1 MMEKMVQMTK
11 KMEPM
16 RKKTRPPMGT
26 TIRPLRS
33 RKARRGV
40 RAAELR
46 VSPDAGMRGKGQAQQ
61 TTDSVVPAGLGK
73 CERTAGK
80 LNPQSA
86 GGRPS
91 KSLPPAGKLK
101 DARRHAGMKM
111 LAASR
116 RRAEDAL

>member
-26 TIRPLRS
+26 TIPPPRS

-46 VSPDAGMRGKGQAQQ
+46 VSPDAGKCGKGHAQR
-61 TTDSVVPAGLGK
+61 TDSVVPAGLGR

-91 KSLPPAGKLK
+91 KSLPPAGRLRG
-101 DARRHAGMKM
+101 ARRHAEKLKM
-111 LAASR
+111 LAAKP
-116 RRAEDAL
+116 AKG